1 MKNTISIHFVMV
13 YLLIAIA
20 PVSAQQLKMSFQS
33 IIRNSANTLITN
45 SAIGL
50 RFSVLQGSISGTVLY
65 AETQNASTNANGLI
79 SIIVG
84 NGTVVSGNMN
94 SLTWSNGPYFF
105 KTEIDPTGGTSYTI
119 SETTEMTSVPMANEA
134 VLSATENGQINAS
147 PYIQSLNCAAI
158 NLSSFDL
165 DPEKPVGISIPIPY
179 TNGNGDLYSAKII
192 NSIGVTGL
200 VAKINA
206 GFLNNGNGTINLLI
220 SGTANQIGIANF
232 YISIGGQ
239 SCTVS
244 IPVAVELGD
253 SYQGG
258 IVAHIDNTGEHG
270 FIVAKSDRRNVVYT
284 FPWTTAAFQ
293 NIAVPSL
300 AAMGLND
307 GLFNTNAIVGQAGN
321 GDTYAAG
328 LCVSSSAGG
337 YSDWYLPAKSQL
349 DLLYTNRATIEIG
362 LLANSG
368 SAFTNTAYWSSTEFS
383 ATDAWLKSFSDGTS
397 NTGSKSG
404 LWRIRPIRNF

>member
-220 SGTANQIGIANF
+220 SGTANQIGIAN
-232 YISIGGQ
+232 
-239 SCTVS
+239 
-244 IPVAVELGD
+244 
-253 SYQGG
+253 
-258 IVAHIDNTGEHG
+258 
-270 FIVAKSDRRNVVYT
+270 
-284 FPWTTAAFQ
+284 
-293 NIAVPSL
+293 
-300 AAMGLND
+300 
-307 GLFNTNAIVGQAGN
+307 
-321 GDTYAAG
+321 
-328 LCVSSSAGG
+328 
-337 YSDWYLPAKSQL
+337 
-349 DLLYTNRATIEIG
+349 
-362 LLANSG
+362 
-368 SAFTNTAYWSSTEFS
+368 
-383 ATDAWLKSFSDGTS
+383 
-397 NTGSKSG
+397 
-404 LWRIRPIRNF
+404 